1 MTIREYRQ
9 GMGLSQ
15 ASLAEQLGTP
25 QTSVSRWER
34 GLVAPGTETL
44 RKLAGVFNCR
54 MDDITPPPRI
64 ITAVDVAGE
73 LSPED
78 RRQAIKMQ
86 QAAEYSGL
94 RDAPNAAEMLA
105 RIPPEWWGNYTAE
118 HIGDVLALIKRACEE
133 D

>member
-15 ASLAEQLGTP
+15 AALAEQLGTP

-34 GLVAPGTETL
+34 GIVSPGTETL
-44 RKLAGVFNCR
+44 RKLADVFGCR
-54 MDDITPPPRI
+54 MDDITSPPRT
-64 ITAVDVAGE
+64 ITAGDVDGE
-73 LSPED
+73 LPPDD
-78 RRQAIKMQ
+78 RRRAIKMQ

-94 RDAPNAAEMLA
+94 RDAPDVAAMLA
-105 RIPPEWWGNYTAE
+105 RIPSDWWGTYTAQ
-118 HIGDVLALIKRACEE
+118 HIGDVLSLIKRAYEE